1 MASISNERVA
11 TDLTTTLMHDVGRG
25 VKARQLNEQR
35 VPQARWM
42 EIKTI
47 LASPDIAYDPKNPG
61 AKVLIGALGDH
72 LIGIDDNRHLMTVAG
87 SRAGKSVGLVSN
99 LMFYRGS
106 VLVTDPKGELAN
118 LTAARREKLG
128 QKIHVLDPFNKG
140 TAELA
145 KYQASYNPMDILDL
159 ESESILEDA
168 AQIAEALVVSSPD
181 QKDPH
186 WDESARNFIEG
197 VILYVATADRHSHE
211 RNLITVRRLLAS
223 ALVPGTSAEEER
235 APKKRGAKSE
245 LYELMLRSA
254 QELDVDQ
261 ATAPIAHALRAA
273 ALDFF
278 EKGESEIAGV
288 LSTVNRHT
296 KFLDYPAFRRVL
308 QDSSFDLGELK
319 RDPAGVS
326 IYLCFPATRAE
337 LSKRWMRLFVN
348 QLLDAME
355 REKAVPPAPV
365 LVCLDEFPVLGHMR
379 QLETAAGLIASFDVK
394 LWFILQDWSQVKA
407 LYGERWETF
416 AGNAGILQFFGN
428 NDMATAEYISRRL
441 GKAQVEVFRR
451 GEVAQDQS
459 EKGLSGRS
467 QSIELYD
474 LITADEVMRTFARSD
489 PQKRQLVLWAGKHPM
504 ILERVEHYNKSGPLV
519 RYLSKS

>member
-1 MASISNERVA
+1 
-11 TDLTTTLMHDVGRG
+11 
-25 VKARQLNEQR
+25 
-35 VPQARWM
+35 M
-42 EIKTI
+42 EFKTI
-47 LASPDIAYDPKNPG
+47 LSNTDIAYDPKNPG
-61 AKVLIGALGDH
+61 TKVLIGRLGDH

-87 SRAGKSVGLVSN
+87 SRAGKSVGLISN

-118 LTAARREKLG
+118 LTAATREKLG
-128 QKIHVLDPFNKG
+128 QKIYVLDPFKKG
-140 TAELA
+140 EAALA

-197 VILYVATADRHSHE
+197 VILYVATADKHGHE

-223 ALVPGTSAEEER
+223 ALVPGEPAGDERTS
-235 APKKRGAKSE
+235 KKRGAKSE

-254 QELDVDQ
+254 QELDADEG
-261 ATAPIAHALRAA
+261 TAPIAHALRAA

-355 REKAVPPAPV
+355 REKAKPPCWRRPETEPV
-365 LVCLDEFPVLGHMR
+365 L
-379 QLETAAGLIASFDVK
+379 
-394 LWFILQDWSQVKA
+394 QVVPK
-407 LYGERWETF
+407 
-416 AGNAGILQFFGN
+416 
-428 NDMATAEYISRRL
+428 
-441 GKAQVEVFRR
+441 
-451 GEVAQDQS
+451 
-459 EKGLSGRS
+459 
-467 QSIELYD
+467 
-474 LITADEVMRTFARSD
+474 
-489 PQKRQLVLWAGKHPM
+489 
-504 ILERVEHYNKSGPLV
+504 
-519 RYLSKS
+519 